1 MLSARRRLRRVR
13 STIVTTYSADEITAL
28 LARCGADDAAA
39 LDRMTPIVYAELK
52 ALAARALRGERE
64 GHTLQ
69 TTALVNEACLR
80 LLGQRSLDP
89 GNRAQFA
96 ALAAQAM
103 RRVLVDHARRR
114 SAAKRPT
121 SNERLTIDEIDLPAA
136 ETDLIGLDG
145 ALERLSAISPRQA
158 RVVDLKFFAG
168 MELEEIADVL
178 DVARPTIVRDW
189 RMARAW
195 LQREL
200 D

>member
-1 MLSARRRLRRVR
+1 MSDALNP
-13 STIVTTYSADEITAL
+13 DEITRL
-28 LARCGADDAAA
+28 LARCSEGDSDARNH
-39 LDRMTPIVYAELK
+39 LTPIVYAELK
-52 ALAARALRGERE
+52 ALATNAMRRERE

-80 LLGQRSLDP
+80 LLGDAAASVANQ
-89 GNRAQFA
+89 AQFA

-114 SAAKRPT
+114 QAAKRPAPA
-121 SNERLTIDEIDLPAA
+121 ERIDIVEIDLASDAPELVDLVELDVALDRLA
-136 ETDLIGLDG
+136 EL
-145 ALERLSAISPRQA
+145 SPRQA

-168 MELEEIADVL
+168 LELEQIADML
-178 DVARPTIVRDW
+178 EVARPTIVRDW

-200 D
+200 G

>member
-1 MLSARRRLRRVR
+1 MHSP
-13 STIVTTYSADEITAL
+13 TFDPTEITSL
-28 LARCGADDAAA
+28 LERCRQGDAGAR
-39 LDRMTPIVYAELK
+39 DRLTPVVYAELK
-52 ALAARALRGERE
+52 ALAARALRQERE

-80 LLGQRSLDP
+80 LLGDEAAASA
-89 GNRAQFA
+89 NRAQFA

-114 SAAKRPT
+114 LAAKRPDPA
-121 SNERLTIDEIDLPAA
+121 ERIDIEEIDLP
-136 ETDLIGLDG
+136 TDELDLVGLDG
-145 ALERLSAISPRQA
+145 ALDRLAELSPRQA

-168 MELEEIADVL
+168 LELEQIADML
-178 DVARPTIVRDW
+178 EIARPTVVRDW

-200 D
+200 S

>member
-1 MLSARRRLRRVR
+1 MSQEHDSAQITRLLDRCR
-13 STIVTTYSADEITAL
+13 S
-28 LARCGADDAAA
+28 GDDAAHA
-39 LDRMTPIVYAELK
+39 QLTPVVYAELK

-80 LLGQRSLDP
+80 LLGQHSIEP

-114 SAAKRPT
+114 AAAKRP
-121 SNERLTIDEIDLPAA
+121 SSDERVAIEEIDLPAA
-136 ETDLIGLDG
+136 ERDLLGLDA
-145 ALERLSAISPRQA
+145 ALERLAVLSQRQA
-158 RVVDLKFFAG
+158 QVVDLKFFAG
-168 MELEEIADVL
+168 MELEEIAQAL
-178 DVARPTIVRDW
+178 GIARPTVVRDW

-195 LQREL
+195 LEREL
-200 D
+200 TP